1 VPVHPLQLPP
11 AQDSA
16 SIPLKTSA
24 KVKSVSLFDTDEVD
38 KCSKREK
45 VRRNKKKRLHKHKG

>member
-38 KCSKREK
+38 KCSKREGET
-45 VRRNKKKRLHKHKG
+45 KRKDYISIKDKS